1 MYYGVCMKM
10 SKELEH
16 RINEAIDYA
25 KQNRHEFV
33 TLEHLLLHLT
43 NSTLTNEI
51 LAACK
56 ADVPKLKNK
65 LRESIKKNCP
75 LLRIRSSAT
84 KA

>member
-1 MYYGVCMKM
+1 MKM

-33 TLEHLLLHLT
+33 TLEHLLLFLT

-56 ADVPKLKNK
+56 ADVPKLKINCVNR
-65 LRESIKKNCP
+65 LRKTAP
-75 LLRIRSSAT
+75 Y
-84 KA
+84 